1 MARSFTE
8 WLDAADEH
16 KQRLDYAIAE
26 DNQKDILYYRGKYL
40 FDLKQ
45 AYKLNNTGVIPA
57 GICGKASPTN
67 LANEIRAE
75 LQRHQAHIDNALQTN
90 KRESNITKHTLS
102 SELGLK
108 IRRLATRVSQVNFAS
123 GTATKANIA
132 RDSAGLAKTAIKAPI
147 MIAAK
152 VASAFGPLAITI
164 IGLPITLL
172 ASGIAFVADAGKEKP
187 TGGPY
192 NDTVVHQLS
201 DALKDAV
208 KSLSKTT
215 YKSVGKI

>member
-57 GICGKASPTN
+57 GICGKTAPTN

-75 LQRHQAHIDNALQTN
+75 LQRHQIHIDNALQTN

-102 SELGLK
+102 KEIGLK
-108 IRRLATRVSQVNFAS
+108 IRRLATRASQVNFAS
-123 GTATKANIA
+123 GTANKANIA
-132 RDSAGLAKTAIKAPI
+132 RDAAGLAKTVIKAPV
-147 MIAAK
+147 MVAAK
-152 VASAFGPLAITI
+152 VASKIGPLAITI
-164 IGLPITLL
+164 IGLPITVL
-172 ASGIAFVADAGKEKP
+172 ASGIAFVADAGREKP
-187 TGGPY
+187 VGGPY
-192 NDTVVHQLS
+192 NNTVVHQFS
-201 DALKDAV
+201 DALKEAIND
-208 KSLSKTT
+208 LSKIT